1 MAGNVTVRLSAA
13 AAAFVGTGA
22 GKQEKLRAARGE
34 VPLCVA
40 DLANLLLFLSLD
52 ADPEVKTSAVKS
64 LREMPGDLL
73 EVIAHTP
80 EIHPKVLEVLA
91 RFHPEMPVRRDPPGA
106 GLEPRPVSSPL
117 EPAPDIPDAEE
128 PPEDLQEQAAEPG
141 EEEDPGAIDEESE
154 KFLSK
159 YKLAMQ
165 MSIADKI
172 KIALTGDKEWRSIL
186 TKDSNKLVSSAVIK
200 NPRITQAEILNISKS
215 KIQNDDILRLIC
227 MNREWLKNYQIRK
240 ALVENNKTPLPK
252 ALRFMATLT
261 EKDLGALAKSK
272 NVPTVI
278 STQARRLLMSKNKA
292 G

>member
-1 MAGNVTVRLSAA
+1 MAGKVTIKLSAA

-22 GKQEKLRAARGE
+22 VKQEKLRAARGE
-34 VPLCVA
+34 VSLCVA

-64 LREMPGDLL
+64 LREMPRDLL
-73 EVIAHTP
+73 EVMAQAP

-91 RFHPEMPVRRDPPGA
+91 RFHPDMPVRRDPPAA
-106 GLEPRPVSSPL
+106 GLEPRPVASPL
-117 EPAPDIPDAEE
+117 EPAPNIPDTEE
-128 PPEDLQEQAAEPG
+128 PVEDLQEQAEPG
-141 EEEDPGAIDEESE
+141 EEEDAGAIDEESE

-200 NPRITQAEILNISKS
+200 NPRITQAEILSISKS